1 MKDKF
6 LTSISVIMLFVPWT
20 ILPLRKFNWAL
31 QSPTA
36 ELIIA
41 CYLVFMIIN
50 GIFTILSFTKGN
62 VKNNLIKICLVVN
75 CLYAVA
81 GVVILGMM
89 INTQLI

>member
-1 MKDKF
+1 MKNKF

-41 CYLVFMIIN
+41 CYLVFMIIS
-50 GIFTILSFTKGN
+50 GIFTILSYTKGN